1 MKTWKKVGKKCSL
14 PDQEY
19 QAAIAKDILE
29 DNGIKVV
36 VLNQHDS
43 VYKVFGSIK
52 VLVPDGEAE
61 LAETLLKELK
71 H

>member
-1 MKTWKKVGKKCSL
+1 MEKGWKEVFVT
-14 PDQEY
+14 DQEY
-19 QAAIAKDILE
+19 QAVIAKDILE

-52 VLVPDGEAE
+52 VLVPDEEAE
-61 LAETLLKELK
+61 QAETLLKELK

>member
-1 MKTWKKVGKKCSL
+1 MEKGWKEVFVT
-14 PDQEY
+14 DQEY
-19 QAAIAKDILE
+19 QAAMAKDILE
-29 DNGIKVV
+29 DKGLKVV

-43 VYKVFGSIK
+43 VYQVFGSIL

>member
-1 MKTWKKVGKKCSL
+1 MEEGWKEVFVT
-14 PDQEY
+14 DQEY
-19 QAAIAKDILE
+19 QAVMAKDILE
-29 DNGIKVV
+29 ENGIKAV

-52 VLVPDGEAE
+52 VLVPDGETE

>member
-1 MKTWKKVGKKCSL
+1 MEKGWKEVFVT
-14 PDQEY
+14 DQEY

-43 VYKVFGSIK
+43 MYKVFGSIK

>member
-1 MKTWKKVGKKCSL
+1 MEKGWKEVFVT
-14 PDQEY
+14 DQDY
-19 QAAIAKDILE
+19 QAAMAKDILE

-43 VYKVFGSIK
+43 IYKVFGSIS
-52 VLVPDGEAE
+52 VHVPDGDAE
-61 LAETLLKELK
+61 LAEALLKEFK

>member
-1 MKTWKKVGKKCSL
+1 MEKGWKEVFVT
-14 PDQEY
+14 DQEY

-43 VYKVFGSIK
+43 VYKVFGSIT
-52 VLVPDGEAE
+52 VLVPDEEAE